1 MAMIETGIP
10 LTARIDFRDARLP
23 IVPRGGNVVLLSTV
37 GFQDFLFE
45 DLVTKKRS
53 TKVSYLLPY
62 PYSVSYSVATN
73 QVCHPLRY
81 ITSDGSTAAF
91 RIVMPSENIAYI
103 DTYQTGGAEYYIG
116 GTNYSH
122 RIYFYL
128 ASLQIDTA
136 EKVTKYDDERGT
148 IIPLSAT
155 NYTTY
160 TLQTMNTDAY
170 TLSRLMKISNN
181 DHITLNYIDANGNS
195 QSVNLI
201 RTTEAP
207 SIERYPKMSSGSFSC
222 KFVKI

>member
-10 LTARIDFRDARLP
+10 LTARTDFRDAQLP
-23 IVPRGGNVVLLSTV
+23 IVPRGGQARILSTV
-37 GFQDFLFE
+37 QFNSFTLVNDKTQAAAAPQSILPNYSLWVTIQATVPCNPFHIWTDQGKTASFQ
-45 DLVTKKRS
+45 V
-53 TKVSYLLPY
+53 
-62 PYSVSYSVATN
+62 
-73 QVCHPLRY
+73 
-81 ITSDGSTAAF
+81 
-91 RIVMPSENIAYI
+91 VMPSENIAYV

-160 TLQTMNTDAY
+160 TLRTMNTDAF
-170 TLSRLMKISNN
+170 TLEKLMKISNN
-181 DHITLNYIDANGNS
+181 DHITLNYIDADGNS

-201 RTTEAP
+201 RTSEVPT
-207 SIERYPKMSSGSFSC
+207 IERYPKMSSGSFSC

>member
-1 MAMIETGIP
+1 MALIETGIP
-10 LTARIDFRDARLP
+10 LTARTDFRDARLP
-23 IVPRGGNVVLLSTV
+23 IVPRGGQARLLATTNFTNYSIYYTKTHLMTSQVNVFPMPRLW
-37 GFQDFLFE
+37 
-45 DLVTKKRS
+45 
-53 TKVSYLLPY
+53 
-62 PYSVSYSVATN
+62 YSVSAPTPCQPIQLWTN
-73 QVCHPLRY
+73 NGKTASFQV
-81 ITSDGSTAAF
+81 
-91 RIVMPSENIAYI
+91 VMPSENIAYI
-103 DTYQTGGAEYYIG
+103 DTYMTGGADYNIG
-116 GTNYSH
+116 GTDYAH

-160 TLQTMNTDAY
+160 TLQTMNTDAF
-170 TLSRLMKISNN
+170 TLEKLMKISNN
-181 DHITLNYIDANGNS
+181 DHITLHYTDANGNS

-222 KFVKI
+222 KFVKA